1 MCGCSDC
8 YAIGGQHAYYSDRIA
23 LTGQLETEETES

>member
-1 MCGCSDC
+1 MGAQIVI
-8 YAIGGQHAYYSDRIA
+8 AIGGQHAYYSDRVA